1 MTKKTFIKNLKEA
14 PFNDE
19 LIENWLDFFK
29 NPETLEDF
37 IEATEA
43 MNRMWI
49 FKRKETTPDEFINK
63 FIYSSNEDVPRVLVY
78 PMLLNGCDEIR
89 EAFILERAM
98 ASVVH
103 FKVGEIDVFDL
114 RGA

>member
-1 MTKKTFIKNLKEA
+1 MTEKTFIKNLKEA

-29 NPETLEDF
+29 NPETLQDF

-43 MNRMWI
+43 MNRVWI
-49 FKRKETTPDEFINK
+49 TMREETTPDEFINK
-63 FIYSSNEDVPRVLVY
+63 TIYLHYEDVPRVLVY
-78 PMLLNGCDEIR
+78 PMLLNACDEIR
-89 EAFILERAM
+89 TAFILERAM

-103 FKVGEIDVFDL
+103 FKVGEMDVFDL

>member
-29 NPETLEDF
+29 NPETLQEY

-43 MNRMWI
+43 LNRAWI
-49 FKRKETTPDEFINK
+49 AMGILTTPDEFINK
-63 FIYSSNEDVPRVLVY
+63 TIYSYYEDVPRVLVY
-78 PMLLNGCDEIR
+78 PMLLNACDEIR

-103 FKVGEIDVFDL
+103 YKVGEIDVFDL